1 MPFCPKCG
9 NQLAEGAK
17 FCTNCGNSLA
27 APATSAAPAPQ
38 QNVNPQPV
46 YTQPAQPVYPQYS
59 QPAAKKT
66 NWTLAVILILV
77 GLLIVGCVGAV
88 IFDIA
93 DDGEFNLFGLLDSE
107 PENND
112 DDEDEDEEDETKDE
126 ESDSTDGSTVD
137 APTGTSPSPDETVPQ
152 ETGPISGDASG
163 LINSQVVY
171 DANGITLTA
180 TGYEEVDGYA
190 NICIEVTNSTN
201 HNLFFYSQEIAFN
214 GIGISAQMNGSCSAG
229 ATEQMVL
236 DCELSLLE
244 AMGLDSIH
252 SIDCYFIAYETASY
266 QTVIEDSISTI
277 YTNAPNDTQLNL
289 SGTTVLSEQGITVN
303 FISQNVDLWD
313 FSNFY
318 FYAENHSGS
327 DVYLTV
333 NINAINGIDVSDY
346 MWAELYNGSGYF
358 GYAYFSNADLSALGI
373 QSIDNFT
380 ITVSADY
387 IEAIDYNVSLIP
399 ETDPITITLN

>member
-9 NQLAEGAK
+9 NQLTEGAK
-17 FCTNCGNSLA
+17 FCTNCGNPLATPA
-27 APATSAAPAPQ
+27 APTAPAPQ
-38 QNVNPQPV
+38 QNVNP
-46 YTQPAQPVYPQYS
+46 QPVYPQYS

-77 GLLIVGCVGAV
+77 GLLVIGCGGAV

-112 DDEDEDEEDETKDE
+112 DDEEDEDGETKGE
-126 ESDSTDGSTVD
+126 ESDSTDSSTVD
-137 APTGTSPSPDETVPQ
+137 APTGTSPDPNETVPQ
-152 ETGPISGDASG
+152 ETGPISGDATG
-163 LINSQVVY
+163 LINPQIVY

-190 NICIEVTNSTN
+190 NIYIEAANSTN

-244 AMGLDSIH
+244 AMGMDSIH
-252 SIDCYFIAYETASY
+252 SIDCYFVAYETASY

-303 FISQNVDLWD
+303 FISKNVDLWD

-318 FYAENHSGS
+318 FYAENQSGS

-333 NINAINGIDVSDY
+333 NITAINGIDVADY

-358 GYAYFSNADLSALGI
+358 GCAYFSNGDLSALGI
-373 QSIDNFT
+373 QSIDNLT
-380 ITVSADY
+380 ITISADY
-387 IEAIDYNVSLIP
+387 IEAIDYSVSLIP
-399 ETDPITITLN
+399 KTDPITITLN